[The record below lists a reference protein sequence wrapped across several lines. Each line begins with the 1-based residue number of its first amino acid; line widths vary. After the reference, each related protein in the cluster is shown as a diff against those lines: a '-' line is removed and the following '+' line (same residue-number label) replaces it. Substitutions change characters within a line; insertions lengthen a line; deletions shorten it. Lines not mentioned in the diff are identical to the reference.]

1 MRSWR
6 THLPGPRADAL
17 LPQAR
22 LAGPMPWVIAIMV
35 TLTVIAVAGGLALS
49 NIVQQARS
57 DLAGGLTVQIVNADP
72 VGRAR
77 EAEAARR
84 VLVTDPAVRSVR
96 AIPQA
101 EIEALLEPWLGDHVG
116 EQGVPVPAMIDV
128 RLNTD
133 ASPEQ
138 LAQLRASLA
147 PIAPSAR
154 IDAQSSWLRPVF
166 SAIVSLRLAALV
178 LVILLAASGAAAV
191 VLAVR
196 SALGANR
203 DTIEIVHLL
212 GGNDRQIAHLFQRS
226 VGVDALLGGLA
237 GLALGSG
244 AVLLLGRRFGELQS
258 GLVSGGGLSLSDW
271 IVIASVPLIGL
282 ALALMTARVTVL
294 RGLGRVL

>member
-84 VLVTDPAVRSVR
+84 TLVTDPAVRSVR

-212 GGNDRQIAHLFQRS
+212 GGNDRQIARLFQRS
-226 VGVDALLGGLA
+226 VGVDALLGGMA

>member
-17 LPQAR
+17 LPQAL

-84 VLVTDPAVRSVR
+84 TLVTDPAVRSVR

-212 GGNDRQIAHLFQRS
+212 GGNDRQIARLFQRS
-226 VGVDALLGGLA
+226 VGVDALLGGMA

>member
-1 MRSWR
+1 MSAWR
-6 THLPGPRADAL
+6 AALAGPRADAL

-22 LAGPMPWVIAIMV
+22 LSGPMPWVIAIMV

-49 NIVQQARS
+49 NIVRQARS
-57 DLAGGLTVQIVNADP
+57 DLAGGLTVQIINADP

-84 VLVTDPAVRSVR
+84 LLVAEPSIQSVR

-128 RLNTD
+128 RLRGAAD
-133 ASPEQ
+133 ANQ
-138 LAQLRASLA
+138 LEHLRARLA
-147 PIAPSAR
+147 PAAPSAR
-154 IDAQSSWLRPVF
+154 VDAQSSWLRPVF
-166 SAIVSLRLAALV
+166 SAIVSLRLAALA
-178 LVILLAASGAAAV
+178 LVVLLAASGAAAV

-196 SALGANR
+196 SALGTNR

-212 GGNDRQIAHLFQRS
+212 GGNDRQIARLFQRS
-226 VGVDALLGGLA
+226 VGIDALLGGMV
-237 GLALGSG
+237 GLILGS
-244 AVLLLGRRFGELQS
+244 AAVVLLGQRFGALQS
-258 GLVSGGGLSLSDW
+258 GLVSGGGLGLSDW

-282 ALALMTARVTVL
+282 ALALITARVTVL

>member
-77 EAEAARR
+77 DAESARR

-128 RLNTD
+128 RLNRD

-138 LAQLRASLA
+138 LAHLRASLA
-147 PIAPSAR
+147 PTAPSAR

-212 GGNDRQIAHLFQRS
+212 GGNDRQIARLFQRS
-226 VGVDALLGGLA
+226 VGVDALLGGMA

>member
-6 THLPGPRADAL
+6 THLPGPRTDAL

-166 SAIVSLRLAALV
+166 SAIVSLRLAALL

-212 GGNDRQIAHLFQRS
+212 GGNDRQIARLFQRS

>member
-84 VLVTDPAVRSVR
+84 TLVTDPAVRSVR

-166 SAIVSLRLAALV
+166 SAIVSLRLAALL

-212 GGNDRQIAHLFQRS
+212 GGNDRQIARLFQRS

>member
-84 VLVTDPAVRSVR
+84 ALVTDPAVRSVR

-212 GGNDRQIAHLFQRS
+212 GGNDRQIARLFQRS

>member
-84 VLVTDPAVRSVR
+84 ALVTDPAVRSVR

-101 EIEALLEPWLGDHVG
+101 EIEALLEPWLGDHAG

-128 RLNTD
+128 RLNRD

-138 LAQLRASLA
+138 LAHLRASLA
-147 PIAPSAR
+147 PTAPSAR

-166 SAIVSLRLAALV
+166 SAIVSLRLAALL

-212 GGNDRQIAHLFQRS
+212 GGNDRQIARLFQRS

>member
-84 VLVTDPAVRSVR
+84 ALVTDPAVRSVR

-212 GGNDRQIAHLFQRS
+212 GGNDRQIARLFQRS
-226 VGVDALLGGLA
+226 VGVDALLGGMA

>member
-212 GGNDRQIAHLFQRS
+212 GGNDRQIARLFQRS

>member
-84 VLVTDPAVRSVR
+84 ALVTDPAVRSVR

-128 RLNTD
+128 RLNRD

-138 LAQLRASLA
+138 LAHLRASLA
-147 PIAPSAR
+147 PTAPSAR

-212 GGNDRQIAHLFQRS
+212 GGNDRQIARLFQRS

>member
-6 THLPGPRADAL
+6 THLPGPRTDAL

-84 VLVTDPAVRSVR
+84 ALVTDPAVRSVR

-128 RLNTD
+128 RLNRD

-138 LAQLRASLA
+138 LAHLRASLA
-147 PIAPSAR
+147 PTAPSAR

-212 GGNDRQIAHLFQRS
+212 GGNDRQIARLFQRS
-226 VGVDALLGGLA
+226 VGVDALLGGMA

>member
-84 VLVTDPAVRSVR
+84 TLVTDPAVRSVR

-212 GGNDRQIAHLFQRS
+212 GGNDRQIARLFQRS

>member
-84 VLVTDPAVRSVR
+84 ALVTDPAVRSVR

-138 LAQLRASLA
+138 LAHLRASLA

-212 GGNDRQIAHLFQRS
+212 GGNDRQIARLFQRS

>member
-77 EAEAARR
+77 DAESARR

-101 EIEALLEPWLGDHVG
+101 EIEALLEPWLGDYVG

-147 PIAPSAR
+147 PTAPSAR

-212 GGNDRQIAHLFQRS
+212 GGNDRQIARLFQRS
-226 VGVDALLGGLA
+226 VGVDALLGGMA

>member
-6 THLPGPRADAL
+6 THLPGPRTDAL

-84 VLVTDPAVRSVR
+84 TLVTDPAVRSVR

-101 EIEALLEPWLGDHVG
+101 VIEALLEPWLGDHG
-116 EQGVPVPAMIDV
+116 GDQGVPVPAMIDV
-128 RLNTD
+128 RLNRD

-138 LAQLRASLA
+138 LAHLRASLA
-147 PIAPSAR
+147 PTAPSAR

-166 SAIVSLRLAALV
+166 SAIVSLRLAALL

-212 GGNDRQIAHLFQRS
+212 GGNDRQIARLFQRS

>member
-84 VLVTDPAVRSVR
+84 TLVTDPAVRSVR

-138 LAQLRASLA
+138 LAHLRASLA
-147 PIAPSAR
+147 PSAPSAR

-212 GGNDRQIAHLFQRS
+212 GGNDRQIARLFQRS
-226 VGVDALLGGLA
+226 VGVDALLGGMA

-271 IVIASVPLIGL
+271 IVIASVPLLGL
-282 ALALMTARVTVL
+282 ALALVTARITVL

>member
-84 VLVTDPAVRSVR
+84 ALVTDPAVRSVR

>member
-128 RLNTD
+128 RLNRD

-212 GGNDRQIAHLFQRS
+212 GGNDRQIARLFQRS

-258 GLVSGGGLSLSDW
+258 GLVSGGGLALSDW

-282 ALALMTARVTVL
+282 ALALVTARITVL